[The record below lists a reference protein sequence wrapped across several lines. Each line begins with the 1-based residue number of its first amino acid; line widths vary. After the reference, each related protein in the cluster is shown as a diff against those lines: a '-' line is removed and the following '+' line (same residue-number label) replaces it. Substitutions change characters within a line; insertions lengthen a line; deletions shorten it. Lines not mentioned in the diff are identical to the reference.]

1 MNYRS
6 VHYFVL
12 IFLTFFFCGFLGAE
26 GLDLE
31 RIEQEV
37 IRYNREGN
45 HKLSQKK
52 LADYLLS
59 DNLTKEEEANILFYI
74 ATTYRSVNDHMMCL
88 DYLNRSEAIVKTLPK
103 DNLLRM
109 KLDYEYAFVYFD
121 FNQYDK
127 CKEAMA
133 HIAAQKYINA
143 HPEDDA
149 YILMQEGFLF
159 LKDKKLEEA
168 EVKYNEA
175 LKIMKGVSTCNTPVV
190 FGKMIEL
197 YGLKKDVRKAE
208 NIYAESMKVAES
220 CNILKYKIY
229 SASEMEKV
237 YKLNGRLDDAY
248 SIGALLDTL
257 RKMDDLETKVAE
269 MHMIDKAYVEKEQL
283 KHEESDLFGVIVVL
297 VVVVL
302 VAGFLVFAFY
312 RKTKNLK
319 KDKFMIKKELELV
332 NRELNYYSQNNPDY
346 NDDSIDQYLSPI
358 DVKKLTERQKDLLK
372 LMIDGLSNKEIAEK
386 LFITESTV
394 KYHIKNIYSLLELKD
409 RKDLFK
415 KIRS

>member
-1 MNYRS
+1 MLFGLLN
-6 VHYFVL
+6 
-12 IFLTFFFCGFLGAE
+12 AAQ
-26 GLDLE
+26 GLDMGK
-31 RIEQEV
+31 IEQEI

-52 LADYLLS
+52 LSDYLLS
-59 DNLTKEEEANILFYI
+59 GNLTKEEEANVLFYI

-88 DYLNRSEAIVKTLPK
+88 DYLNRSQAIAKTLSK

-133 HIAAQKYINA
+133 RIAARKYSNS

-149 YILMQEGFLF
+149 YILMQEGFLL
-159 LKDKKLEEA
+159 LKDRKLEQA
-168 EVKYNEA
+168 GVKYDEA
-175 LKIMKGVSTCNTPVV
+175 LEIMREISSCNMPVV

-197 YGLKKDVRKAE
+197 YGLQKDVKKAE
-208 NIYAESMKVAES
+208 GIYAESMKMAKS
-220 CNILKYKIY
+220 CDILKYKIY
-229 SASEMEKV
+229 AASEMEKV

-248 SIGALLDTL
+248 AIGALLDTL
-257 RKMDDLETKVAE
+257 RKVDNLETKVAE

-297 VVVVL
+297 VVVIL
-302 VAGFLVFAFY
+302 VAAFVVFAFY
-312 RKTKNLK
+312 KNTKNLK
-319 KDKFMIKKELELV
+319 KDKFKIKKELELA
-332 NRELNYYSQNNPDY
+332 NQELNSYSQNNTDY
-346 NDDSIDQYLSPI
+346 NDDSISQYLSPI
-358 DVKKLTERQKDLLK
+358 DLEKLTDRQKDLLK
-372 LMIDGLSNKEIAEK
+372 LMIDGFSNKEIAEK

-394 KYHIKNIYSLLELKD
+394 KYHIKNIYSLLDLKD

-415 KIRS
+415 KFRN